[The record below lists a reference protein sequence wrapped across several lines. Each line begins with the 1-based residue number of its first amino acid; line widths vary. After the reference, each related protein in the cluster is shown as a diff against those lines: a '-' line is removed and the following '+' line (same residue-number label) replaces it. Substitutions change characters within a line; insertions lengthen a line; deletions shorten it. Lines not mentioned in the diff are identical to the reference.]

1 MVFFTTRCRMLES
14 VYKNKG
20 LVNMVEITEEFQC
33 FFVRPPFKLYFRLRP
48 ATKSIK
54 TASGAPRPKS
64 APRGSKATTF
74 ASGQFQVSNPQQMV
88 ANPIGDPSVSPLH
101 YPIY

>member
-1 MVFFTTRCRMLES
+1 
-14 VYKNKG
+14 
-20 LVNMVEITEEFQC
+20 MVEITKGFQC

-64 APRGSKATTF
+64 APRTIIFHRNFITYRTKLKLDKEVG
-74 ASGQFQVSNPQQMV
+74 GGDLSNCV
-88 ANPIGDPSVSPLH
+88 PSH
-101 YPIY
+101 T